1 MYIIFCLGD
10 FVAKSQMKY
19 FIPLDNITANTH
31 QQAKIACNRNWA
43 RLRNIWDDTF
53 TIDALRRHFGID
65 DSTIK
70 AMYSIDSTTGD
81 IESGLVVCES
91 KLPTSRDIMVS
102 YVKSRFLSI

>member
-1 MYIIFCLGD
+1 M
-10 FVAKSQMKY
+10 AKSQMKY
-19 FIPLDNITANTH
+19 FIPMDSITANTYR
-31 QQAKIACNRNWA
+31 QAKIACNRNWA

-53 TIDALRRHFGID
+53 TIDALRTHFGVD

-70 AMYSIDSTTGD
+70 AMYSIDPGTGD

-102 YVKSRFLSI
+102 YVKSWLRSI